1 MKYVIQWRSWL
12 ACGLLAACVLACGA
26 DTRFVMIGTARAP
39 STSGVIEVD
48 DIDGGNTL
56 VTVHLEHLHPPN
68 RMGDGYSDYVVW
80 VEPEGGASLW
90 IGTLDYAPEART
102 GDFTGTSPAST
113 FVVKITAEQ
122 EPHPPAPGDFIIA
135 SRNVKLD

>member
-1 MKYVIQWRSWL
+1 MKYVIRWRSWL
-12 ACGLLAACVLACGA
+12 ACGLLTACLLACGA

-68 RMGDGYSDYVVW
+68 RMGDGFAHYVVW
-80 VEPEGGASLW
+80 AEPDGAAPLW
-90 IGTLDYAPEART
+90 IGELDYVPEART
-102 GDFTGTSPAST
+102 GDLTGTSPAT
-113 FVVKITAEQ
+113 KFVVKITAEEQ
-122 EPHPPAPGDFIIA
+122 PHPAAPGDFVIA
-135 SRNVKLD
+135 SRNVNLD